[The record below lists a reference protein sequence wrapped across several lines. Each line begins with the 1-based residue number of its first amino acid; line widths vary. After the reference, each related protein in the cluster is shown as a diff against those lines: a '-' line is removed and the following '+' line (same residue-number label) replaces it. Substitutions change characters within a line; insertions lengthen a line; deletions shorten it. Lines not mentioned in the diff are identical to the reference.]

1 MSKLTIPELYSSA
14 IRTVTVVFGSL
25 FDNIYVR
32 KYHPDGSVVEGS
44 RRKVPII
51 FSEKTQYY
59 TWIDN
64 KMRRP
69 DDGTKVGL
77 ALPRLSYELTGL
89 APDEQRQLNPHLYR
103 AGSPQYTSDSPF
115 SNKEHSPAAYVFNY
129 TLTLWTNDMDTTIQV
144 LEQILPYFK
153 PEVSVKVKEEKT
165 LPIMND
171 VHVVFMGISKQDNY
185 TEGFEV
191 NRFIQWDMEFAVYS
205 NIWTPSSEGK
215 IIREIVIDINDA
227 NIIGINAEEED
238 GDSGTGN

>member
-1 MSKLTIPELYSSA
+1 MSKLTIPELYRSA

-25 FDNIYVR
+25 FNDIYVR
-32 KYHPDGSVVEGS
+32 KYNTDGSVSEE
-44 RRKVPII
+44 RRKVPIL
-51 FSEKTQYY
+51 FSEKSQYF

-69 DDGTKVGL
+69 DSGTKVGL

-103 AGSPQYTSDSPF
+103 TGTPQVNSDSPF
-115 SNKEHSPAAYVFNY
+115 SNKEHSPAAYTFNY
-129 TLTLWTNDMDTTIQV
+129 TLTLWSNDMDTSIQV

-153 PEVSVKVKEEKT
+153 PEVAVKVKEEQD

-171 VHVVFMGISKQDNY
+171 LQVVFSGISKQDNY

-191 NRFIQWDMEFAVYS
+191 NRFIQWDMEFAVHS
-205 NIWTPSSEGK
+205 NIWSPSAEGK
-215 IIREIVIDINDA
+215 IIKEIVIDINDS
-227 NIIGINAEEED
+227 NDIEGI
-238 GDSGTGN
+238 